1 MTLNEEESEGVNN
14 DEEPSFRS
22 WTAYVITKPKAWY
35 CHLRLGV
42 MFVRYS
48 IQELQET
55 TPIVTK
61 QSWSLDKA
69 CCGLRNNR
77 AEFAVGGE
85 DSIEPRQYTSGL
97 VCSILGVKIGCLV

>member
-1 MTLNEEESEGVNN
+1 MLTSTFNFLSQPTV
-14 DEEPSFRS
+14 SRIHS
-22 WTAYVITKPKAWY
+22 
-35 CHLRLGV
+35 
-42 MFVRYS
+42 YS

-55 TPIVTK
+55 TPIVTQ

-69 CCGLRNNR
+69 CCGLSNNR